1 MSFRRWKQ
9 LAFDISADLD
19 RKYIFDFAAALS
31 YYFVVALF
39 PALLALSALLAY
51 LPIPDMFNTIVG
63 TMARVVPPSGM
74 ALVRQIVGDVVLT
87 HHGAVLSFSLIGA
100 LWTCSS
106 GFSAMIDALNVAY
119 DVPETRTLWRT
130 RLITLELTFLVG
142 TLIVVA
148 FAAMIVGPQFGE
160 FLAGHMGFTWSFAH
174 LWPLCRFVL
183 SALFIILAVECVYF
197 LAPNIKQ
204 RFLASLPGATL
215 AVVGWLVLSEG
226 LSFYFR
232 KLAHLNRTY
241 GTVGGVIALLVWLY
255 WTGFMVL
262 LGADTNA
269 RILKRRGRELEI
281 KQPVQET
288 EELEAPPHSD
298 TAQPEIESAPEPP
311 SKILPPSK

>member
-1 MSFRRWKQ
+1 
-9 LAFDISADLD
+9 
-19 RKYIFDFAAALS
+19 
-31 YYFVVALF
+31 
-39 PALLALSALLAY
+39 
-51 LPIPDMFNTIVG
+51 
-63 TMARVVPPSGM
+63 
-74 ALVRQIVGDVVLT
+74 
-87 HHGAVLSFSLIGA
+87 VLSFSLIGA

-119 DVPETRTLWRT
+119 DVPETRTLWKT
-130 RLITLELTFLVG
+130 RLLTLELTFLVG

-160 FLAGHMGFTWSFAH
+160 FLAGHMGFTWEFAH
-174 LWPLCRFVL
+174 LWPFCRYVL

-215 AVVGWLVLSEG
+215 AVVGWLVLSDC
-226 LSFYFR
+226 LSVYFR
-232 KLAHLNRTY
+232 RLAHLNRTY

-262 LGADTNA
+262 LGADINA

-281 KQPVQET
+281 KQPVQGT
-288 EELEAPPHSD
+288 EAVEAPPHSD
-298 TAQPEIESAPEPP
+298 PMPPEVETAQPP
-311 SKILPPSK
+311 SKTLPPSN